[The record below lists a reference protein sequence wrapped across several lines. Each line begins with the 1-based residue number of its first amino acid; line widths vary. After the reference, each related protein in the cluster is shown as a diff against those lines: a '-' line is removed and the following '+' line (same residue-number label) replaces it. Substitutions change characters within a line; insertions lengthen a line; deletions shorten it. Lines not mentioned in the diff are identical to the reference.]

1 MQVIRDRRTHRR
13 SSVTSSQI
21 AALAH
26 HKTGS
31 ANDLG
36 SSANRLTSSGKQLW
50 TSSGGGSS
58 RTAPP
63 PPLPTAAEADEEADA
78 LGGEQSAEKSLV

>member
-78 LGGEQSAEKSLV
+78 LGGEQSAGKSLV